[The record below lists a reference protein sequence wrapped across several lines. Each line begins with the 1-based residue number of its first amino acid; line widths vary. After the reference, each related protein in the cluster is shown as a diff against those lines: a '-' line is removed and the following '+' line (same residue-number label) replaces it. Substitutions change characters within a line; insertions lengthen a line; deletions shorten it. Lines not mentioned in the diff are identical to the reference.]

1 MYAIE
6 EFLSNI
12 QSYDSTYDK
21 ERFMEELQKVPNYQ
35 EVFNALVEGDK
46 EWLALAEQ
54 TRDEK
59 GLHIFYLLSYMALK
73 STEKEET
80 ELSLRTF
87 SNGQDPTIKVLAK
100 REGIAVPPPLI
111 MIYTYSYLFLRG
123 RTLPSLFLFY

>member
-100 REGIAVPPPLI
+100 RKGIAVPPPLI

-123 RTLPSLFLFY
+123 RTLSSLFLFY

>member
-21 ERFMEELQKVPNYQ
+21 EKFMEELQKIPNYP
-35 EVFNALVEGDK
+35 EIFNALVEGDK

-59 GLHIFYLLSYMALK
+59 GLHIFYLLSYMALA
-73 STEKEET
+73 SNEKEAT
-80 ELSLRTF
+80 ELGLRTF
-87 SNGQDPTIKVLAK
+87 TD
-100 REGIAVPPPLI
+100 
-111 MIYTYSYLFLRG
+111 
-123 RTLPSLFLFY
+123 

>member
-6 EFLSNI
+6 DFLSNI

-21 ERFMEELQKVPNYQ
+21 ERFMEELQKIPNYQ

-59 GLHIFYLLSYMALK
+59 GLHIFYLLSYMALASGEK
-73 STEKEET
+73 ESTE
-80 ELSLRTF
+80 LGLRKFT
-87 SNGQDPTIKVLAK
+87 SGKYATIKVLAK
-100 REGIAVPPPLI
+100 RKDFKQPNHEDYHL
-111 MIYTYSYLFLRG
+111 
-123 RTLPSLFLFY
+123 

>member
-6 EFLSNI
+6 DFLSNI

-21 ERFMEELQKVPNYQ
+21 ERFMEELQKIPNYQ

-59 GLHIFYLLSYMALK
+59 GLHIFYLLSYMDLTMK
-73 STEKEET
+73 IT
-80 ELSLRTF
+80 
-87 SNGQDPTIKVLAK
+87 
-100 REGIAVPPPLI
+100 
-111 MIYTYSYLFLRG
+111 TYSNLLFEEAHVVS
-123 RTLPSLFLFY
+123 SLSIFMQKK

>member
-12 QSYDSTYDK
+12 QSYDSTYGK
-21 ERFMEELQKVPNYQ
+21 EEFMKELKKVPNYQ
-35 EVFNALVEGDK
+35 EVFNALVEGDPK
-46 EWLALAEQ
+46 WLALAEQ
-54 TRDEK
+54 TRDES

-100 REGIAVPPPLI
+100 RKGIAVPNH
-111 MIYTYSYLFLRG
+111 
-123 RTLPSLFLFY
+123 

>member
-12 QSYDSTYDK
+12 QSYDSTYEK
-21 ERFMEELQKVPNYQ
+21 EKFMEELQKVPNYQ

-59 GLHIFYLLSYMALK
+59 GLHIFYLLSYMALASNEK
-73 STEKEET
+73 ESTE
-80 ELSLRTF
+80 LGLRTF
-87 SNGQDPTIKVLAK
+87 TGGKDPTIKVLAK
-100 REGIAVPPPLI
+100 RKNVVRPNHDDYHL
-111 MIYTYSYLFLRG
+111 L
-123 RTLPSLFLFY
+123 

>member
-35 EVFNALVEGDK
+35 EVFNALVEGDQK
-46 EWLALAEQ
+46 WLALAEQ
-54 TRDEK
+54 TRDES

-80 ELSLRTF
+80 ELSLHTF

-100 REGIAVPPPLI
+100 RKGIAVPNH
-111 MIYTYSYLFLRG
+111 
-123 RTLPSLFLFY
+123 

>member
-6 EFLSNI
+6 DFLRNI
-12 QSYDSTYDK
+12 QSYEGTYDK

-59 GLHIFYLLSYMALK
+59 GLHIFYLLSYMALSSGEK
-73 STEKEET
+73 ESTE
-80 ELSLRTF
+80 LGLRKF
-87 SNGQDPTIKVLAK
+87 SDGKDATIKVLAK
-100 REGIAVPPPLI
+100 RKDFRQPNHDNYHL
-111 MIYTYSYLFLRG
+111 L
-123 RTLPSLFLFY
+123 

>member
-100 REGIAVPPPLI
+100 REGIAVPPTLI